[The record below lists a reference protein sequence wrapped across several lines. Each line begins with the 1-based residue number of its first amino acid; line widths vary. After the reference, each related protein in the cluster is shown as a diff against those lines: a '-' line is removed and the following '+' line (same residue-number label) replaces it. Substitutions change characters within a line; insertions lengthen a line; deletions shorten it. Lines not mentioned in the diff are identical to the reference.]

1 MSIRMVLILVAV
13 CLGYSGATAQEH
25 SHPTPRQLMIP
36 ASLFEKAVNCIKGF
50 EGWHSARHHP
60 YIGYGHRLLPGE
72 RLTCNL
78 TKEQADS
85 LLRADLIKRCSTF
98 RRFGKDAGFRQDP
111 EKHPYP
117 QIGVRQ
123 PRYLSGIY
131 QLLPLQGQTPR
142 RSSETPEN
150 RVRPV
155 LHSVILKQMSLE
167 YPIKRISQGI
177 FRVS

>member
-98 RRFGKDAGFRQDP
+98 RRFGKDALLLAVLSYNVGEYRLLGFGRIP
-111 EKHPYP
+111 KSTLIRKLE
-117 QIGVRQ
+117 
-123 PRYLSGIY
+123 SGNRDIY
-131 QLLPLQGQTPR
+131 QEYISYCRYKGRRHAGLLKR
-142 RSSETPEN
+142 RKTEFALFYIP
-150 RVRPV
+150 
-155 LHSVILKQMSLE
+155 
-167 YPIKRISQGI
+167 
-177 FRVS
+177 